1 MYNPYD
7 SGRDVGN
14 LLASQLLTE
23 QSQPLR
29 ERRIVAI
36 YSGRFQPFH
45 RGHYSV
51 YEHLVERFGADN
63 VYVGTSNATDSKKSP
78 FSYGEKYEIITRMF
92 GIPENKIHQVR
103 LPYKPIEILN
113 KLPEGIAFV
122 TAISEKDD
130 SGRFAGKYYER
141 FPDDVS
147 ELKEYRERGY
157 FVEVPVGGNNI
168 SGTEIRE
175 VLGNPATDL
184 KAKKEFFREIYGRFD
199 SKIFELIVNRLS
211 PLQESILLEGVN
223 DPGILKAVIL
233 AGGPGSG
240 KGYVSRELFGIPKG
254 ASYAP
259 SGMKVLNSDRVLEHL
274 LKKEGLPLDL
284 NTLQKTDPEAFRRVT
299 DNDDPNSLMNVA
311 RRVNASL
318 WKRYTDERLGIIID
332 GTGANIDKARIQLA
346 QLRKQ
351 GYDVKMTFVQTPL
364 DVAQKRNL
372 QRERK
377 LSSEIVERLWNQTNE
392 NLKEFKK
399 MFGEE
404 NVQVIN
410 NVGKS
415 VTKEIQKVADAHIN
429 NSVQNPVGQKWVADE
444 KRKIVAQGKAKGKE
458 KLAPQAP
465 SGQRKKAPKGRVK
478 NPRTGN
484 SILVKTALGYEKG
497 HPARKAAV
505 AAMEAIT
512 IPVEVGDTILTGKF
526 KNKKTV
532 VKDIGTDDHGMP
544 TVNGRKAA
552 TFRTTKDETSEGDDG
567 KMISRVAVN
576 EYRNRVARKKLISEG
591 GAAGHMDHPFE
602 DMSLTFGDLKQLVS
616 LGLEG
621 KLNVEAPVTEKLD
634 GQNIFVSY
642 CDGRVVFARNKSHMK
657 GRGTDALD
665 VAGIRQMFE
674 GRGEVSEAFTL
685 AAQDL
690 DRAIRSLSPRQVN
703 DVFDGGSKWA
713 NLEIIYPATQNVIP
727 YGLNMLV
734 FHNTIEVDDN
744 GDVVGVDGDAQKLV
758 EMIKK
763 INQGVQNTFSFEG
776 PVIVSL
782 PRSKNFSRR
791 KGHYTRRIINLQR
804 QHNLRDNDKVIMWH
818 QCWWENFID
827 SRAAKYKYRMPN
839 NVRHGLLRRW
849 AFQEPGSYPIATM
862 KKEIVTQ
869 NTVKDIRAQKFLNWA
884 LSYDK
889 GGKAEQFKTNIAP
902 FEKIFLELGAEIL
915 TNVKDLLTVS
925 PGEAAE
931 SMRNDLDSTIKELR
945 KTTDVKKMAQVKQQL
960 ANLDSMGDCI
970 VPTEGIV
977 FLFKNKLFKFTGT
990 FAPMNQLMSL
1000 NLG

>member
-23 QSQPLR
+23 QSQPQ

-63 VYVGTSNATDSKKSP
+63 VYVGTSNTTDSKKSP
-78 FSYGEKYEIITRMF
+78 FSYGEKHEIITRMF
-92 GIPENKIHQVR
+92 GIPENKVHQVR
-103 LPYKPIEILN
+103 LPYRPTEILN
-113 KLPEGIAFV
+113 GLPEGIAFV
-122 TAISEKDD
+122 AAISEKDD
-130 SGRFAGKYYER
+130 PSRFAGKYYEKL
-141 FPDDVS
+141 PDDVS

-184 KAKKEFFREIYGRFD
+184 KAKKESFREIYGRFD
-199 SKIFELIVNRLS
+199 SKIFELIVKRLS

-240 KGYVSRELFGIPKG
+240 KGYVSREMFGIPRS

-284 NTLQKTDPEAFRRVT
+284 NALKDTNPEAFARVT
-299 DNDDPNSLMNVA
+299 DNDNPNSLISVA
-311 RRVNASL
+311 RRINARL
-318 WKRYTDERLGIIID
+318 YNRFLDERLGMIID
-332 GTGANIDKARIQLA
+332 GTGANLDKAKSQLA
-346 QLRKQ
+346 DLRKR

-364 DVAQKRNL
+364 DVAQERN
-372 QRERK
+372 QKRERK
-377 LSSEIVERLWNQTNE
+377 LSPEIVEKLWNQTNE

-410 NVGKS
+410 NVGDS
-415 VTKEIQKVADAHIN
+415 VTEDIKKAARAH
-429 NSVQNPVGQKWVADE
+429 SDTPVQNPVGKKWIADE
-444 KRKIVAQGKAKGKE
+444 KAKIAARGKAKGKE
-458 KLAPQAP
+458 KPAPQAP

-478 NPRTGN
+478 NPKTGN

-497 HPARKAAV
+497 HPARKAVA

-532 VKDIGTDDHGMP
+532 VKDIGTDDHDMP
-544 TVNGRKAA
+544 TINGRKAA
-552 TFRTTKDETSEGDDG
+552 TFRMTKKETSEGDDG
-567 KMISRVAVN
+567 EMISRVAVN

-657 GRGTDALD
+657 GHGTDALD
-665 VAGIRQMFE
+665 VDGIRQMFD
-674 GRGEVSEAFTL
+674 GRGEVSDAFTL

-690 DRAIRSLSPRQVN
+690 DRAIKSLSPRQIN
-703 DVFDGGSKWA
+703 DVFKSGSTWA

-734 FHNTIEVDDN
+734 FHNTVEVDDN
-744 GDVVGVDGDAQKLV
+744 GDAVGVGGDAQKLV
-758 EMIKK
+758 DMIKK
-763 INQGVQNTFSFEG
+763 INQSVQNTFSFGG
-776 PVIVSL
+776 PVVVSL
-782 PRSKNFSRR
+782 PRSKNFARR
-791 KGHYTRRIINLQR
+791 KGHYTRRIIKLQR
-804 QHNLRDNDKVIMWH
+804 QHRLKDSDKIMMWH
-818 QCWWENFID
+818 QCWWEDFID
-827 SRAAKYKYRMPN
+827 ARAAKSKYRMPN
-839 NVRHGLLRRW
+839 NVRQGLLSRW
-849 AFQEPGSYPIATM
+849 AFQQPGAYPIATM

-869 NTVKDIRAQKFLNWA
+869 NTVKDTRAQKFLDWA
-884 LSYDK
+884 LTYDK

-915 TNVKDLLTVS
+915 TNVKDLLVVS
-925 PGEAAE
+925 PGDAAE
-931 SMRNDLDSTIKELR
+931 SMRNDLDSTIKDLR
-945 KTTDVKKMAQVKQQL
+945 KTTDIKKMAQVKQQL
-960 ANLDSMGDCI
+960 ANLDSLGDCI

-977 FLFKNKLFKFTGT
+977 FMFKDKLFKFTGT
-990 FAPMNQLMSL
+990 FASMNQLMNL